1 MKRLAATVLAVILA
15 CGGIISGSFAEG
27 EETYQ
32 YQVRQDGTAEIVS
45 VGREL
50 TEAVIPAELDGY
62 RVTAIG
68 ENAFTGCRNLKTA
81 VIPEGVTEIGA
92 WAFTGCSELESVRLP
107 GSLAEIGVNA
117 FRYCKKLE
125 GIIIPDG
132 VKTVGAYSFSGCEK
146 LKAASLPDSVET
158 LGAGAFSNC
167 LELRMVRLPSG
178 LKEIGEY
185 TFSNCMRL
193 YEVNLPDTL
202 TRIGYAAFQHCAMDS
217 LVIPDSVE
225 SIEKYA
231 FVQCLGLE
239 SVKLSA
245 GLKEVAD
252 SAFYDC
258 EHMDTV
264 IIPEGITRIGPMAF
278 WHCLNLCSA
287 ELPETLES
295 IGEKAFLRTSLES
308 VNIPDR
314 LTEMDP
320 TAWKET
326 GSLSSFRV
334 SDGNPAFSSADG
346 VLFDKAGSALLCYPE
361 GKAGEEYTIPDT
373 VKTVGDRA
381 FRDCTM
387 LTSVVLPEGLE
398 TIGSEAFYGSGVET
412 VELPDSVKE
421 LDGSGWGYMGMYE
434 LTGLRG
440 LAGFRVS
447 GSNPYFT
454 AVDGVLYDKAMTTL
468 IRYPEQNTET
478 SFIIPDTVTAI
489 GNDAFR
495 NCINLESVVIPEGV
509 TSVGAR
515 AFARCMR
522 LVEADLPAAVR
533 TIGESA
539 FEATAVTSVVIP
551 EGVTAVEDNTYAECL
566 KLVSVTFPES
576 LESIGKFAFR
586 SCHISSATIPAG
598 LKEISEDA
606 FAGCSLIE
614 EFRVAAGNPSYT
626 AVDGALYDIGV
637 KKLICYPGGTKAED
651 IIIPDGVEEI
661 GRYAFYGGGLYK
673 KPVTIPASV
682 QKMSLERFPSNPTF
696 RVIPGSTAQW
706 YCDNQMLRY
715 ELVEPE
721 T

>member
-1 MKRLAATVLAVILA
+1 MKRLAATVLAIILV

-32 YQVRQDGTAEIVS
+32 YQVKQDGTAEIVS
-45 VGREL
+45 ASREL
-50 TEAVIPAELDGY
+50 TEAMIPAEVDGY

-68 ENAFTGCRNLKTA
+68 RDAFMGCRNLKTA

-92 WAFTGCSELESVRLP
+92 WAFTGCSELEIVQLL

-125 GIIIPDG
+125 WLTIPDG
-132 VKTVGAYSFSGCEK
+132 VKTVGAYAFGGCVK
-146 LKAASLPDSVET
+146 LRTADLPESVET

-167 LELRMVRLPSG
+167 LELMRVKLPSG
-178 LKEIGEY
+178 LKEIDEY

-193 YEVNLPDTL
+193 QTVNLPDTL
-202 TRIGYAAFQHCAMDS
+202 TRIGYAAFQHCAIDS

-225 SIEKYA
+225 SIGEFA

-239 SVKLSA
+239 SVTLSA

-258 EHMDTV
+258 EHMETV

-287 ELPETLES
+287 DLPETLES

-361 GKAGEEYTIPDT
+361 GKAGTEYIIPDT

-381 FRDCTM
+381 FSDCTM

-398 TIGSEAFYGSGVET
+398 TIGSKAFYRSGVET
-412 VELPDSVKE
+412 VELPDSVKK
-421 LDGSGWGYMGMYE
+421 LDGSSWGCTGSYE
-434 LTGLRG
+434 ITGLRG

-454 AVDGVLYDKAMTTL
+454 VVDGILYDKAMTTL
-468 IRYPEQNTET
+468 IRYPEQNTGT

-489 GNDAFR
+489 GNDAFW
-495 NCINLESVVIPEGV
+495 NCGKLESVVIPEGV
-509 TSVGAR
+509 TSIGAR
-515 AFARCMR
+515 AFAHCRR
-522 LVEADLPAAVR
+522 LAAVDLPAGVR

-539 FEATAVTSVVIP
+539 FEDSALTSVVIP
-551 EGVTAVEDNTYAECL
+551 EGVTAIEGNTYAECIRL
-566 KLVSVTFPES
+566 TSVTFPES
-576 LESIGKFAFR
+576 LESIGKFAFTV
-586 SCHISSATIPAG
+586 SHITSVSIPAG
-598 LKEISEDA
+598 VKEISEDA
-606 FAGCSLIE
+606 FASCSWIE

-637 KKLICYPGGTKAED
+637 KKLISFPSSSKLED

-661 GRYAFYGGGLYK
+661 SRYAFSGAGLYNK
-673 KPVTIPASV
+673 HVTVPASV
-682 QKMSLERFPSNPTF
+682 QKMTLERNQLNPTF
-696 RVIPGSTAQW
+696 RVIPGSAAQW